1 MGKIKSKQV
10 KRAASE
16 MMSQGIDFSESF
28 EKNKKI
34 LGREM
39 PSKKMRNKIAGYLS
53 RYKKQKNKEKRELE
67 ISLEK

>member
-16 MMSQGIDFSESF
+16 MISGGIEFSEKF
-28 EKNKKI
+28 EENKKT

-53 RYKKQKNKEKRELE
+53 RYKRQKNQEKKELE
-67 ISLEK
+67 SIISK

>member
-10 KRAASE
+10 KRAAHE
-16 MMSQGIDFSESF
+16 LMQAGVEFSENF
-28 EKNKKI
+28 EINKKI

-53 RYKKQKNKEKRELE
+53 RFKKQEKKEKDKL
-67 ISLEK
+67 KTN